1 MRRLQQIL
9 QDHDPGHLRIV
20 ADLWGLDAP
29 TGPAAAAAE
38 TLAQEMVDERRLTEI
53 LESLRPEARAVL
65 RTLLDGGGAAPLADL
80 ERRYGPIRPMG
91 PARRDREK
99 PWREPSSAL
108 EDLWYR
114 GLLGRAF
121 ADTALG
127 PQEFGFLPSDILSLL
142 PVTAL
147 PSAPLGEPAASPRA
161 ARGAGFAALE
171 DAATILA
178 ALRRRPG
185 KIALGPHLIPLLSH
199 PESAELI
206 LHLLVQLGC
215 AKARPLQPEPERARR
230 FLEAP
235 RSSSWAELLLA
246 WRDSPAWNELA
257 RLPHLQAPRSGWP
270 NEPLP
275 ARRAILEFLRPIP
288 VGTWWDLESFVS
300 AVRDIHPG
308 FQRPGGDFDA
318 WYLRDR
324 FTGVFLRGFES
335 WDRIEGGLLRSV
347 IAGPLFW
354 LGAVELAADA
364 GVAGR
369 PVFRITQFARAIYEE
384 VVSRDDTPAPR
395 SGIRL
400 TAEARI
406 TVPREAPLAHRYQI
420 SRVSTWLGRDEA
432 GFHFV
437 LTPSSLQRASRQGLK
452 PDQIRDLLESASGR
466 PLPAPLAKA
475 LDRWAHRGAEGKA
488 SQTLILKVRDESI
501 LEGLR
506 RNRATGRYLGERI
519 GSLEVRVSSQDWE
532 ALRAAA
538 ARAGILLD
546 PPVPA
551 EGF

>member
-1 MRRLQQIL
+1 MRRLQQVL

-29 TGPAAAAAE
+29 RGPAAAAAE
-38 TLAQEMVDERRLTEI
+38 NLSKAMLDRGRLTET
-53 LESLRPEARAVL
+53 LESLRPEARRAL
-65 RTLLDGGGAAPLADL
+65 RALLDGGGAVPIADL

-99 PWREPSSAL
+99 PWREPSSPL

-121 ADTALG
+121 ADTTLG
-127 PQEFGFLPSDILSLL
+127 PQEFGFLPSDILPLL
-142 PVTAL
+142 PATAL
-147 PSAPLGEPAASPRA
+147 PAAPLGEAAVSPRG

-185 KIALGPHLIPLLSH
+185 KSPLGPYLTPLLID
-199 PESAELI
+199 PESGELI
-206 LHLLVQLGC
+206 LHLIVRLGC
-215 AKARPLQPEPERARR
+215 AKARPLQPAPERTRT

-235 RSSSWAELLLA
+235 RLSSWAELVFA
-246 WRDSPAWNELA
+246 WRDSPTWNELA

-270 NEPLP
+270 NQPLP
-275 ARRAILEFLRPIP
+275 ARKAILEFLQPIP
-288 VGTWWDLESFVS
+288 VGTWWDVESFVS
-300 AVRDIHPG
+300 AVREAHPG

-324 FTGVFLRGFES
+324 ITGEFLRGFES
-335 WDRIEGGLLRSV
+335 WDRIEGALLRSV

-354 LGAVELAADA
+354 LGAVEVAADA

-369 PVFRITQFARAIYEE
+369 PVFRLTQWARVVYEE
-384 VVSRDDTPAPR
+384 LAPRDDTPAPR

-400 TAEARI
+400 AADARI
-406 TVPREAPLAHRYQI
+406 TVPRDSPLAHRYQI
-420 SRVSTWLGRDEA
+420 SRVSTWLRRDEA
-432 GFHFV
+432 GYHFV
-437 LTPSSLQRASRQGLK
+437 LTPSSLQHASRQGLK

-466 PLPAPLAKA
+466 SLPAPLAKA
-475 LDRWAHRGAEGKA
+475 LDRWADRGAEVKA
-488 SQTLILKVRDESI
+488 IQTLVLQVRGASV

-506 RNRATGRYLGERI
+506 RNRATARYLGDRL
-519 GSLEVRVSSQDWE
+519 GPLEVRVRPQDWE
-532 ALRAAA
+532 PLRSAAA
-538 ARAGILLD
+538 LAGILLD
-546 PPVPA
+546 PPDA
-551 EGF
+551 ADGL